1 MCHRAAVKHYQE
13 VLTADRYDP
22 RYSFELIYHAVL
34 CNMGE
39 AALEEGSRLLPYL
52 RGALLY
58 EDAVSEG
65 MYILSHVSEVGR
77 TEKLSLFLNELGL
90 IFYNVGDY
98 KKTIEYYEKALKIGI
113 EIYGETHPAVA
124 TRLKTHIG

>member
-98 KKTIEYYEKALKIGI
+98 KKAIEYYEKALKIGI